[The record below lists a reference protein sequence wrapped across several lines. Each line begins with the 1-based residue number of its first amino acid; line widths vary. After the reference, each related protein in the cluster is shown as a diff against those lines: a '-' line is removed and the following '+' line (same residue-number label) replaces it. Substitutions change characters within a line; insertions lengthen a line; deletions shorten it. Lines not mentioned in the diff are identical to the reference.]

1 MASKRSLC
9 LGALASAAAFALTG
23 CSSSTPPES
32 PTIQPAKT
40 YALRR
45 FTLGTH
51 LAAGRP
57 ARMSFAIR
65 EPSGAALTSYRR
77 GDGPHTGVHL
87 IVVRSDLGVLIHRHP
102 PIRQDGRIEQ
112 TLVFPTPGRYR
123 VVVDAYPKAGSQP
136 NLQLFRWVTIPGDA
150 PDRSLP
156 PLATTTTVD
165 GYRFMLQGRPHLKA
179 IQAAFLTITVRRP
192 DGSPAT
198 FTPWYGALA
207 HAIFFRERTLDYFH
221 THVCSPG
228 ASGCT
233 ATLGSTKV
241 TGRSSAPGKL
251 TVGVLVPVSGTWRLF
266 LQARVDG
273 RVLTAPFTLT
283 VS

>member
-198 FTPWYGALA
+198 FTPWYGPSPMRSSFASA
-207 HAIFFRERTLDYFH
+207 RSTTSIPTCVARERVAVPPPSARRRSPDARRLRGSSPSA
-221 THVCSPG
+221 CS
-228 ASGCT
+228 S
-233 ATLGSTKV
+233 
-241 TGRSSAPGKL
+241 R
-251 TVGVLVPVSGTWRLF
+251 
-266 LQARVDG
+266 
-273 RVLTAPFTLT
+273 
-283 VS
+283 